1 MRKLA
6 VIIAILMA
14 AGSMS
19 ACSQTE
25 KESVTVGQTTYSAT
39 ADEAES
45 RINTDIFDTE
55 TSETEN
61 AGKSPVSAFQ
71 EPSGVYPTSP
81 NKAGV
86 GQTSRKQDGVSEND
100 GSVQNSES
108 SVTQS
113 SESSREN
120 TPKQSGNSQGSTPKT
135 IEKPQSQPAPKPAQ
149 ATQPKATEAQKPKPT
164 PAPEPEPTEP
174 LTERK
179 MLDYNQVVSN
189 LIGYGQSLGMVYN
202 GSLGI
207 GNSGWF
213 PPTDISGY
221 TDTDAATAACYSDVD
236 YVPYYYAGLGAEPS
250 DIMFN
255 VIASGGQIYVVY
267 G

>member
-1 MRKLA
+1 MKKLA
-6 VIIAILMA
+6 IIIAILMA
-14 AGSMS
+14 ASSMS
-19 ACSQTE
+19 ACSQAE
-25 KESVTVGQTTYSAT
+25 KENYIHQKPTYSAT

-45 RINTDIFDTE
+45 RINTDIFGTE

-61 AGKSPVSAFQ
+61 AEKSPVSAFQ

-100 GSVQNSES
+100 VSVQNSES

-120 TPKQSGNSQGSTPKT
+120 TPKQSGNSQSRSPKT
-135 IEKPQSQPAPKPAQ
+135 TENPQSNPAPKP
-149 ATQPKATEAQKPKPT
+149 TKAS
-164 PAPEPEPTEP
+164 EPEPTEP
-174 LTERK
+174 PAERK
-179 MLDYNQVVSN
+179 YLDYNQVVSN

-207 GNSGWF
+207 GNAGWF

-221 TDTDAATAACYSDVD
+221 TDTDTATAACYSDVD
-236 YVPYYYAGLGAEPS
+236 YVPYYYADLGAVPS

-255 VIASGGQIYVVY
+255 VVASGGQIYVVY

>member
-1 MRKLA
+1 MKKLA
-6 VIIAILMA
+6 IIIAILMA
-14 AGSMS
+14 ASS
-19 ACSQTE
+19 ICACSQAE
-25 KESVTVGQTTYSAT
+25 KANPIQQKPTYSAT

-45 RINTDIFDTE
+45 RINTDFFDTE

-100 GSVQNSES
+100 VSVQNSES

-113 SESSREN
+113 SESSRAN
-120 TPKQSGNSQGSTPKT
+120 TPKQSGNSQSSSQRTT
-135 IEKPQSQPAPKPAQ
+135 EKPQSKPAPKPSQ
-149 ATQPKATEAQKPKPT
+149 ATQPKATEAPKPT
-164 PAPEPEPTEP
+164 KAPEPEPTEP
-174 LTERK
+174 PAERK
-179 MLDYNQVVSN
+179 YLDYNQVVSN

-207 GNSGWF
+207 GNAGWF

-221 TDTDAATAACYSDVD
+221 TDTGAATAACYSDVD
-236 YVPYYYAGLGAEPS
+236 YVPYYYADLGAVPS

-255 VIASGGQIYVVY
+255 VVASGGQIYVVY